1 MRDRRAVSIRSVNR
15 WQRIWRGELGLAE
28 TFWLYGVLALVAL
41 HFVGQFALIELALWG
56 ARDVLAL
63 GLVFLTLAGGYQVLV
78 SVGAWRAAGRYS
90 GPRAFALAARV
101 AVAGSLAL
109 LAFGVIRA
117 AHFATLD
124 PVDPERSL
132 ALATK
137 ELRKNPAYPLGGIWK
152 RDCGD
157 AYGMVIE
164 PAAREG
170 LYAVT
175 LCGPAGCFR
184 PGAFRPDTPIAGDSA
199 YRVLD
204 RDTLAVGGRDGFSA
218 YRRCE

>member
-1 MRDRRAVSIRSVNR
+1 VNR

-41 HFVGQFALIELALWG
+41 HFVGQFALLELALMG
-56 ARDVLAL
+56 ARGVVAL
-63 GLVFLTLAGGYQVLV
+63 GLLFLTFAGGYQVLV
-78 SVGAWRAAGRYS
+78 SVGAWRAAARYA
-90 GPRAFALAARV
+90 GPRAFALAARA

-109 LAFGVIRA
+109 LAFGVLRA
-117 AHFATLD
+117 AQVATLD
-124 PVDPERSL
+124 PVDSARNL
-132 ALATK
+132 ARAAR
-137 ELRKNPAYPLGGIWK
+137 ELVRHADYPLGGVWK
-152 RDCGD
+152 KACGD
-157 AYGMVIE
+157 EYGLVIE
-164 PAAREG
+164 PAARKG

-175 LCGPAGCFR
+175 LCGSAGCFR
-184 PGAFRPDTPIAGDSA
+184 PGAFRPDTRIAGDPY

>member
-1 MRDRRAVSIRSVNR
+1 MNR
-15 WQRIWRGELGLAE
+15 WQRIWLGELGLAE
-28 TFWLYGVLALVAL
+28 TFWLYGVLALLGL
-41 HFVGQFALIELALWG
+41 HFVGQFALVALALWG
-56 ARDVLAL
+56 AQDVLAL

-78 SVGAWRAAGRYS
+78 SVGVWRAAARYA
-90 GPRAFALAARV
+90 GPAAWKWLARA

-132 ALATK
+132 ALAAK
-137 ELRKNPAYPLGGIWK
+137 ELRKDSAYPLGGVWK

-157 AYGMVIE
+157 EYGIVIE
-164 PAAREG
+164 PAQKRG

-184 PGAFRPDTPIAGDSA
+184 PGQFRPDTPIVGDSA
-199 YRVLD
+199 YRVPGPD
-204 RDTLAVGGRDGFSA
+204 RLVVGGSDGYTE
-218 YRRCE
+218 YRRCG